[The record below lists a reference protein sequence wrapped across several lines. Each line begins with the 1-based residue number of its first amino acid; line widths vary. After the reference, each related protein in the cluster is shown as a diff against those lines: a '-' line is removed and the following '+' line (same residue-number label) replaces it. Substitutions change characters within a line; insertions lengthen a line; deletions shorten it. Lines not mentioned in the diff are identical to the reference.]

1 MKPKEEKR
9 MLGKLPPDLLL
20 QGVLRYS
27 GAERDDVANYE
38 KTNDKPVGTVVR
50 QDPAL
55 GIDTKLGSSVNIW
68 IAVPETNNNPNP
80 PENSENQGAGN
91 NTGTGNNG

>member
-1 MKPKEEKR
+1 MVDLTGKTQVEAEQLLKEKGFV
-9 MLGKLPPDLLL
+9 LG
-20 QGVLRYS
+20 
-27 GAERDDVANYE
+27 AINYE
-38 KTNDKPVGTVVR
+38 KTNDKPAGTVVR